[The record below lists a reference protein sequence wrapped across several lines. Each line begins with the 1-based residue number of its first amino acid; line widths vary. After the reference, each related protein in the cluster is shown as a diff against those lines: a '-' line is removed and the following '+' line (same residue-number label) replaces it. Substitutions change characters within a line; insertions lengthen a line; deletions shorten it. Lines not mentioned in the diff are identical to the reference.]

1 MLRRALGRHPLA
13 VTFSLLLVAP
23 LVFAACGGT
32 GSGSAES
39 TTAAPSAPVAAV
51 AAPAKTFLMVD
62 GDTARGGFNLAAEE
76 KSWLDCVQANRFP
89 QGSGMVFRAKVIDP
103 LTGKAL
109 DDKSVKSVT
118 VTLADGS
125 VKDMQYIGR
134 PTKAPTDYFWR
145 FLFKVPA
152 DYPTGSFSYHIDAVG
167 MDGRTGQYNQ
177 IQLASLMAQIV
188 PLGTR

>member
-1 MLRRALGRHPLA
+1 VLRRTSVRGLSLFVAL
-13 VTFSLLLVAP
+13 VVP
-23 LVFAACGGT
+23 LVLAACGNT
-32 GSGSAES
+32 GASS
-39 TTAAPSAPVAAV
+39 PSIAPVAA
-51 AAPAKTFLMVD
+51 AAAPAPAKTFLMVD
-62 GDTARGGFNLAAEE
+62 GDTARGGLNLAAEE

-109 DDKSVKSVT
+109 DDKSIKSVT
-118 VTLADGS
+118 MTLADGS

-145 FLFKVPA
+145 FLFKIPA
-152 DYPTGSFSYHIDAVG
+152 DYPTGMFAYHIDAVG
-167 MDGRTGQYNQ
+167 LDGRTGQYNQ
-177 IQLASLMAQIV
+177 YQLASSMAQIV